1 MKNKLESDEHCFF
14 SCLNIMLFRILE
26 TFKTANAKIFFF
38 QFQTENF
45 PSEPNYAGNRQP
57 FVQR

>member
-1 MKNKLESDEHCFF
+1 MKNILESDEHCFL
-14 SCLNIMLFRILE
+14 SCLNIMLYKMAE
-26 TFKTANAKIFFF
+26 TFITVNAKIFFL

>member
-1 MKNKLESDEHCFF
+1 MKNILESDEHCFF
-14 SCLNIMLFRILE
+14 SSLNIMLYKILE
-26 TFKTANAKIFFF
+26 TFNTANAKIFFF
-38 QFQTENF
+38 QLQTENF